1 MSLLD
6 LLEEVEMSCPRMRRV
21 FSGLL
26 VVLAGTAVLPAAEK
40 PPLVGPETEKRFPP
54 LQVPPGFEATLFA
67 CDPLVEY
74 PSVISLGPRPGT
86 LLVANDFVTGLGI
99 EIVRRDEIRLVSD
112 SNADGYADTSVVF
125 AKGFNSIQGLAWHDG
140 TVFVMHAP
148 LLTSLRD
155 TDGDGKADQRKD
167 LLKGL
172 GLDPKQNNSRL
183 HCANGIVAGFD
194 GWLYLAMGDN
204 GTDVHRPEG
213 DRLLFQQGGI
223 LRCRP
228 DGTDLH
234 VFAGGLRNIYDLAL
248 DDELNV
254 FVRDNENDGGDYM
267 IRVYHSILGADH
279 GYPYHYR
286 ERSELALGP
295 LADLGRGSSAG
306 GVFYGETAFPRS
318 HRRGLFFC
326 EWGRSVVF
334 YKRQPRAA
342 GFEPMREEDF
352 AVGAPTDPY
361 GFKPTDLVV
370 ARDGAI
376 YISDWCDGQRPKRG
390 RARIYRVTARGHV
403 HRPFVTGETP
413 AQWDRQLQD
422 PRLLAR
428 IAAQSRLEGQ
438 VARDGTARAKLVS
451 RIIKVLHKK
460 SWNVHGRMH
469 AVWILAHLGPGI
481 RPGVMMPAL
490 INVARTDP
498 DVRVRVQAIRAIA
511 DLADPVLTGDRLDA
525 RPDEKTMTSHLLGEL
540 GRKADPRIQREVI
553 IATGR
558 LRWQELPGWLADYAG
573 EVDPVLLHAGQQA
586 LRRSANWPETLKL
599 LDLPDR
605 HPARTM
611 ALRAIADRY
620 ELTVVEGLISRLESD
635 SNPAHRREYAEWLTR
650 VWRRP
655 AAWKYWG
662 YRPAP
667 RPPHTVDW
675 KMSKPVVTALARVLG
690 DDDRGVRVTA
700 LKTMRREGLP
710 VSAETLAKWLAE
722 ERDPLAVAALLE
734 AVGSSSTEAST
745 GLLADVVKDERYKPS
760 NRLVALASLDE
771 RLKGKQATRLVR
783 LGIGLEA
790 GPVLADLI
798 ARLGQRKDVDAD
810 KLLLSSITSS
820 SPAVRASAVTA
831 LVARKAKELP
841 QRISGLLDDAD
852 PRVRRASADAVGRL
866 AIVSAAPRLVQTAA
880 DRDVAVRAASLESL
894 VTLKHPGAL
903 ASARRALDDEHS
915 VLAGLRYL
923 GEFGVQKDVATI
935 GQLGRRYRSIPVQ
948 LAVLTTLD
956 QWQQRGAVRAPS
968 LAQARA
974 DLQGDGGLLLRWQV
988 MGPLSA
994 AEAEMLLGRLGKPGP
1009 VTAPAGRV
1017 VLAAG
1022 ADPTIVLP
1030 RDNKVPAEKTVRVAW
1045 TEMSSPKKRK
1055 LEFRAAAGGRLRVS
1069 INGAEVYRR
1078 DGVRGF
1084 QPDFDRFQATVR
1096 KGRNR
1101 VVAWVDW
1108 NRPSRLQL
1116 RFRQK
1121 SPAGV
1126 LERYAQRALGERGDA
1141 VQGRKVFLDKKRG
1154 LCILC
1159 HRIGEEGGRIG
1170 PDLTGVGRRFSKIH
1184 LVEALLEP
1192 SRSMAP
1198 SYQTRVI
1205 VLDSGRVVTGV
1216 RVTETAKTLTLG
1228 DKEGKLH
1235 MVQKAEIEE
1244 STVQPISTMPEGIE
1258 KRLSDQEF
1266 VDLVAYL
1273 LSRRGGR

>member
-1 MSLLD
+1 MFRTRIQRALSTVLL
-6 LLEEVEMSCPRMRRV
+6 
-21 FSGLL
+21 
-26 VVLAGTAVLPAAEK
+26 VLAGATTLPAAEK
-40 PPLVGPETEKRFPP
+40 APVVGPETEKRFPP
-54 LQVPPGFEATLFA
+54 LQVPKGFRATLFA

-99 EIVRRDEIRLVSD
+99 EIVRRDEIRLISD
-112 SNADGYADTSVVF
+112 SNSDGYADSSIVF

-155 TDGDGKADQRKD
+155 TDGDGKADQRRD

-172 GLDPKQNNSRL
+172 GLDPKQNSSRL
-183 HCANGIVAGFD
+183 HCANGVVAGFD

-204 GTDVHRPEG
+204 GTDVQRPEG

-286 ERSELALGP
+286 GRRELALGP

-306 GVFYGETAFPRS
+306 GVFYGETAFPSS
-318 HRRGLFFC
+318 HRHGLFFC

-334 YKRQPRAA
+334 YKRQLQAA
-342 GFEPMREEDF
+342 GFQPMREEDF

-390 RARIYRVTARGHV
+390 RARIYRITASGHT
-403 HRPFVTGETP
+403 HRPFATGSTP
-413 AQWDRQLQD
+413 VEWENGLQD

-428 IAAQSRLEGQ
+428 IDAQSRLLAH
-438 VARDGTARAKLVS
+438 VAGEKSSRGKLLN
-451 RIIKVLHKK
+451 RILKVLREK
-460 SWNVHGRMH
+460 SWNVQGRIH
-469 AVWILAHLGPGI
+469 AVWIAAHLNSDVKT
-481 RPGVMMPAL
+481 GVVPNL
-490 INVARTDP
+490 IDVARDDP
-498 DVRVRVQAIRAIA
+498 DVRVRVQAIRAVA

-525 RPDEKTMTSHLLGEL
+525 GPGGTVTGHQLGEL

-553 IATGR
+553 IAMGR
-558 LRWQELPGWLADYAG
+558 LRWQELPRWLADFVG

-586 LRRSANWPETLKL
+586 LRRSANWPKTLKL
-599 LDLPDR
+599 LDLPDS

-611 ALRAIADRY
+611 GLRAIADRY
-620 ELTVVEGLISRLESD
+620 EPTVIDGLISRLESGA
-635 SNPAHRREYAEWLTR
+635 NPARRGEYAEWLTR
-650 VWRRP
+650 VWRQP

-675 KMSKPVVTALARVLG
+675 KMTRPIATALARVLV

-710 VSAETLAKWLAE
+710 VSAETLANWLAE
-722 ERDPLAVAALLE
+722 ERDPMAVAALLE
-734 AVGSSSTEAST
+734 AVGSSSSEAST
-745 GLLADVVKDERYKPS
+745 GLLVNVVQDARYKLS
-760 NRLVALASLDE
+760 NRLVALGLLDG
-771 RLKGKQATRLVR
+771 RLKGKQATRLVS
-783 LGIGLEA
+783 LGSGLEA
-790 GPVLADLI
+790 SPVLAELI
-798 ARLGQRKDVDAD
+798 TRLGRRRNVDASR
-810 KLLLSSITSS
+810 LLLSSITST

-831 LVARKAKELP
+831 LVARKAKQLSKSIP
-841 QRISGLLDDAD
+841 ALLDDPD

-866 AIVSAAPRLVQTAA
+866 AIASAAPRLVQTAA
-880 DRDVAVRAASLESL
+880 DRDVAVRAASLDSL
-894 VTLKHPGAL
+894 VTLRHPGAL
-903 ASARRALDDEHS
+903 ASARQALGDETS

-923 GEFGVQKDVATI
+923 GEFGVEKDVATI

-956 QWQQRGAVRAPS
+956 RWQQRGTIRASS

-988 MGPLSA
+988 LGPLA
-994 AEAEMLLGRLGKPGP
+994 ATEAELLLARLGKPGSP
-1009 VTAPAGRV
+1009 NPPDGRV

-1030 RDNKVPAEKTVRVAW
+1030 RDKVPAEKTVRVAW
-1045 TEMSSPKKRK
+1045 TEINSPKTRE
-1055 LEFRAAAGGRLRVS
+1055 LEFRAAAGGRLRVT
-1069 INGAEVYRR
+1069 INGDEVYRR

-1084 QPDFDRFQATVR
+1084 QPDFDRFQATVQ

-1108 NRPSRLQL
+1108 NRPSRLQV

-1141 VQGRKVFLDKKRG
+1141 VRGRKVFLDKKRG

-1159 HRIGEEGGRIG
+1159 HRIGEQGGKIG

-1198 SYQTRVI
+1198 SYQTRVV
-1205 VLDSGRVVTGV
+1205 VLESGRVVTGV
-1216 RVTETAKTLTLG
+1216 RVSETVETLTLG
-1228 DKEGKLH
+1228 DKQGKLH
-1235 MVQKAEIEE
+1235 AVQKAEIEE
-1244 STVQPISTMPEGIE
+1244 STVQPISTMPDGIE